1 MIRKI
6 MKFLNKKKKHKYIP
20 EDDYVNYT
28 DPYISQLNNDK
39 NEEEENNEFFQ
50 KTT

>member
-1 MIRKI
+1 
-6 MKFLNKKKKHKYIP
+6 MKFFNKKKEDKYIP
-20 EDDYVNYT
+20 EEDYMNYT